1 MNTST
6 LSPNLCAAREGFS
19 AIKTLKKSPKAVS
32 YVIYLMF
39 PTFTKRTQTTWTTKL
54 SSQLKLFFT
63 EIGNNHM
70 FVSLWVFLNAWFRLQ
85 QKWGTLQHASPM
97 LPPCKW
103 RHVCLYFKGRK
114 SFLRPFKT
122 YAPQGRDSALP
133 NSKNR
138 VPNVS
143 NVIKFHIQL
152 NTTCAMSNWCQ
163 NSQLFVDFQTEHTA
177 TVWTWNAFL

>member
-19 AIKTLKKSPKAVS
+19 AIKPLKKTPKAVS
-32 YVIYLMF
+32 YVIHLMF
-39 PTFTKRTQTTWTTKL
+39 PIFTKITQTTWTTKL
-54 SSQLKLFFT
+54 SSQLKLFFHR
-63 EIGNNHM
+63 NWKQSHVC
-70 FVSLWVFLNAWFRLQ
+70 FSLSLLNAWFRLQ

-103 RHVCLYFKGRK
+103 RHVRLYFKGRK

-122 YAPQGRDSALP
+122 CAPQGRDSALP

-152 NTTCAMSNWCQ
+152 NITCAMSNWCQ
-163 NSQLFVDFQTEHTA
+163 NSQFFVDFQTEHTA